1 MRTLCS
7 PPFPLLPA
15 KPPYQRRS
23 VKFKMA
29 PNSLFAIL
37 LRSPWWASFA
47 VAGLIVLVAA
57 SLLPAQY
64 VVFGALGAVPI
75 TVVGCIAAWRQWNAP
90 SSAQVEQALATAL
103 AQPWREFADTLERAW
118 QAGGASV
125 ERLNHPHADFRLT
138 QNGRVTLVSARRW
151 KAATHGVE
159 PLRQLLA
166 AMQAEGASAGAYIAA
181 QGTVS
186 EAARTFANDNG
197 LTLLPAPALVQ
208 LLHSARS

>member
-1 MRTLCS
+1 
-7 PPFPLLPA
+7 
-15 KPPYQRRS
+15 
-23 VKFKMA
+23 MA

-47 VAGLIVLVAA
+47 VAGLIVLVA
-57 SLLPAQY
+57 STLLPAQY

-125 ERLNHPHADFRLT
+125 ERLNHPHADFCLT
-138 QNGRVTLVSARRW
+138 QGACTTLVSARRW
-151 KAATHGVE
+151 KAATHGIE
-159 PLRQLLA
+159 PLRQLHA
-166 AMQAEGASAGAYIAA
+166 AMQAQGVASGAYIAA
-181 QGTVS
+181 QGTVTD
-186 EAARTFANDNG
+186 AAVEFANAHG
-197 LTLLPAPALVQ
+197 LVLLQGPALAQ
-208 LLHSARS
+208 LLRSVR